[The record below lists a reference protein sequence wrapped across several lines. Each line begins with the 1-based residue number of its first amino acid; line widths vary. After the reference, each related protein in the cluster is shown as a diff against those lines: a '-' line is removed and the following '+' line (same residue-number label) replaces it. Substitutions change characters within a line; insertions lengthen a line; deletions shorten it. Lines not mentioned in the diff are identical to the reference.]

1 VATSVNYLRFLDRQL
16 VRYSPWTF
24 LAKATA
30 TLNLAKFVNLPS
42 VVIASIYRFSLI
54 FIFHA
59 NDVAWTLADAQTWC
73 VVETA
78 AGVISACLPTTAPLV
93 KTCTKGF
100 ISTARSLSRSN
111 LTHSGTQNLSKG
123 DAGGTGS
130 NSAAKRMMGLR
141 VEGTHR
147 SNGSYGLSEMGPGSR
162 ESPHL
167 KGKGWTIISADVE
180 SD

>member
-1 VATSVNYLRFLDRQL
+1 MRDSPETHCPVRHQRRPQQL
-16 VRYSPWTF
+16 KLTHICE
-24 LAKATA
+24 
-30 TLNLAKFVNLPS
+30 PS
-42 VVIASIYRFSLI
+42 VVFASIYRFSLI
-54 FIFHA
+54 FIFNI

-93 KTCTKGF
+93 KACTRGF
-100 ISTARSLSRSN
+100 ISTAHSLSKSN
-111 LTHSGTQNLSKG
+111 LTQSVTRAFSSG
-123 DAGGTGS
+123 DAGATGS
-130 NSAAKRMMGLR
+130 NSAGKRMTGLQ

-147 SNGSYGLSEMGPGSR
+147 SNGSYEFSDLGPASR

-167 KGKGWTIISADVE
+167 KGKGWTVISTDAE

>member
-1 VATSVNYLRFLDRQL
+1 MGLLLDL
-16 VRYSPWTF
+16 PV
-24 LAKATA
+24 KAT
-30 TLNLAKFVNLPS
+30 TKLNLAKTGEPS
-42 VVIASIYRFSLI
+42 VVFASIYRFSLI
-54 FIFHA
+54 FIFQV

-78 AGVISACLPTTAPLV
+78 AGVISACLPTTAPLL

-111 LTHSGTQNLSKG
+111 LTYSGTRTLSKG
-123 DAGGTGS
+123 DAGTTGS
-130 NSAAKRMMGLR
+130 NSAAKRMTGLR
-141 VEGTHR
+141 VEGAHR
-147 SNGSYGLSEMGPGSR
+147 SNGSYGLSELGPENR

-167 KGKGWTIISADVE
+167 KGKGWTIISTDAE